1 MKAPVREIDFGSPEY
16 AISIA
21 LRDRI
26 LRQPLG
32 LYFSPEQLAQ
42 EAQEFHLGY
51 WEGNQLLGCL
61 VLKPLDAYVVKMRQ
75 VAVAE
80 NQQNKGIGTALVAF
94 AEEFAR
100 EHLFRK
106 MVLHARETAVDFYLQ
121 KGYTLVG
128 EPFTEVSIPHRAMEK
143 SLRSF

>member
-1 MKAPVREIDFGSPEY
+1 MSTLLREIDFGSPEY
-16 AISIA
+16 ALTIA

-42 EAQEFHLGY
+42 EEQEFHLGY

-61 VLKPLDAYVVKMRQ
+61 VLKPLDAYTVKMRQ

-80 NQQNKGIGTALVAF
+80 NQQHKGIGTALVAYS
-94 AEEFAR
+94 EEFAR

-106 MVLHARETAVDFYLQ
+106 MVLHARDSAVAFYQQL
-121 KGYTLVG
+121 GYSIVG

-143 SLRSF
+143 PLKSF